1 MIQRRAGRGKEG
13 KTDLNRRE
21 KEAAVDEL
29 RKMLERSK
37 AAILTDYRGLKV
49 TEITELRHKLKEAGV
64 EYRVVK
70 NSLTRLALQGTPAL
84 ALKDHL
90 TGPNA
95 LAYSFEDELTPA
107 RLLLDY
113 AKGNDKLQVKAG
125 VLAGR
130 LILQEEMKRIVNL
143 PSKEELQAQLLGI
156 MSTLPSRLLG
166 VMNAVPRDFVGLLAA
181 APSNFLALLR
191 AIEQKGT
198 PASLSE

>member
-13 KTDLNRRE
+13 RRNLNRQE
-21 KEAAVDEL
+21 KQAVVDEL
-29 RKMLERSK
+29 RSKLEGSK

-49 TEITELRHKLKEAGV
+49 TEITELRQKLKEEGV

-70 NSLTRLALQGTPAL
+70 NSLTRLALQGTAAAAL
-84 ALKDHL
+84 EDHL
-90 TGPNA
+90 SGPNA
-95 LAYSFEDELTPA
+95 LALCYEDELTPA
-107 RLLLDY
+107 KLLLDY
-113 AKGNDKLQVKAG
+113 AKGNDKLEVKAG

-130 LILQEEMKRIVNL
+130 LMLQEDMKKVVNL

-156 MSTLPSRLLG
+156 ISMLPSRLLG

-181 APSNFLALLR
+181 APSNLLAVLK

-198 PASLSE
+198 PAS

>member
-13 KTDLNRRE
+13 RRNLNRQE
-21 KEAAVDEL
+21 KQAVVDEL
-29 RKMLERSK
+29 RSKLEGSK

-49 TEITELRHKLKEAGV
+49 TEITELRQKLKEEGV

-70 NSLTRLALQGTPAL
+70 NSLTRLALQGTAAAAL
-84 ALKDHL
+84 EDHL
-90 TGPNA
+90 SGPNA
-95 LAYSFEDELTPA
+95 LALCYEDELTPA
-107 RLLLDY
+107 KLLLDY
-113 AKGNDKLQVKAG
+113 AKGNDKLEVKAG

-130 LILQEEMKRIVNL
+130 LMLQEDMKKVVTL

-156 MSTLPSRLLG
+156 ISMLPSRLLG

-181 APSNFLALLR
+181 APSNLLAVLK

-198 PASLSE
+198 PAS

>member
-1 MIQRRAGRGKEG
+1 MKRQ
-13 KTDLNRRE
+13 E
-21 KEAAVDEL
+21 KEAVVDEL
-29 RKMLERSK
+29 RKMLEGSK

-49 TEITELRHKLKEAGV
+49 TEITELRHKLKEEGV

-70 NSLTRLALQGTPAL
+70 NSLTRLAVQGTPAL
-84 ALKDHL
+84 ALEDYL

-95 LAYSFEDELTPA
+95 LALSYEDELTPA

-113 AKGNDKLQVKAG
+113 ARGNAKLEVKAG

-130 LILQEEMKRIVNL
+130 LILHEEMKSIVKL
-143 PSKEELQAQLLGI
+143 PSKEVLQAQLLGI

-181 APSNFLALLR
+181 VPGNFLALLR
-191 AIEQKGT
+191 AIEQKDA
-198 PASLSE
+198 PAS